1 MTWSCPRCAS
11 KRRQN
16 VPCYR
21 RNILTAMNGT
31 ANRFHIV
38 SARFPIRSSLS
49 FMYFVRRARGR
60 ERKKGERRRSREKGE
75 WRRNLALTGLH
86 SLKIKLVHHTYTHTH
101 AYTHKPSL
109 PFSYSL
115 RPAPPSSS
123 TKTNPSSFCD
133 KVRKLQTFYFV
144 GLSSISSTSVW
155 HSWQPTDFSFSSFS
169 NPNYI
174 RVTF

>member
-1 MTWSCPRCAS
+1 MRRCAS

-101 AYTHKPSL
+101 THIHTSHLFLFHTLFVQPHPLLAPKQIRRAFAIKYENCKPFTSLAFPRFHQHPFDIPDNQPTFPSL
-109 PFSYSL
+109 ASPI
-115 RPAPPSSS
+115 P
-123 TKTNPSSFCD
+123 T
-133 KVRKLQTFYFV
+133 TFE
-144 GLSSISSTSVW
+144 
-155 HSWQPTDFSFSSFS
+155 
-169 NPNYI
+169 
-174 RVTF
+174 